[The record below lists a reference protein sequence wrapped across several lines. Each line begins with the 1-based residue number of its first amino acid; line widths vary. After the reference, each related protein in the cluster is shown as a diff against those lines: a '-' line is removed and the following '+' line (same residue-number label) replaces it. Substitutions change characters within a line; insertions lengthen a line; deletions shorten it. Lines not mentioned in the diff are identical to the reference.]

1 MRSTGRRVSPT
12 LVRIGR
18 ALRAA
23 VALALLATAVCA
35 AGAVVFFAGC
45 ARAAAPVHLVPEGRP
60 HVSHFFVNTSMRLS
74 GTNHTN
80 ATAT

>member
-35 AGAVVFFAGC
+35 AGTIVFFAGC
-45 ARAAAPVHLVPEGRP
+45 ARAAAPVRLVPEGRP
-60 HVSHFFVNTSMRLS
+60 HSHFFVNTSMRLS

>member
-1 MRSTGRRVSPT
+1 MSPT

-18 ALRAA
+18 ALRAT

-35 AGAVVFFAGC
+35 VGAIVFFAGC
-45 ARAAAPVHLVPEGRP
+45 ARAAAPVRAGPEGRP
-60 HVSHFFVNTSMRLS
+60 HVSHFFVNVSMRLS